1 MRRRSLGLCILLG
14 VGQAF
19 AGELRWGFSPAD
31 GMPYV
36 DIVDHQ
42 LQGGFTRQL
51 GERVAQRLGL
61 SLRFVET
68 PNRRIDGF
76 MASGHIH
83 VICNSNPGWDSKP
96 ERYHWSPAL
105 FEEQDVL
112 LQRDDRPAIRDF
124 AELRGKTLGTSL
136 GYVYADDLMQ
146 AFAAGEIRREDTR
159 DLASRV
165 QMLKRSRL
173 DAAVDMRRP
182 LLYLTRQHPELGLSV
197 SPLVLQSYRMHCIY
211 GGQLP
216 VPVEVWTGCS
226 MRWSGT
232 AASGAYWKTACKRL
246 RNPERAPPWEPAALA
261 APVASRRPGR
271 HARP

>member
-19 AGELRWGFSPAD
+19 ASELRWGFSPAD

-83 VICNSNPGWDSKP
+83 VICNSNPEWDSKP

-146 AFAAGEIRREDTR
+146 AFAAGEIRREVTR

-216 VPVEVWTGCS
+216 VPVES
-226 MRWSGT
+226 MDRVLDEMVRDGSIG
-232 AASGAYWKTACKRL
+232 RL
-246 RNPERAPPWEPAALA
+246 LENSLQAPQEP
-261 APVASRRPGR
+261 
-271 HARP
+271 

>member
-83 VICNSNPGWDSKP
+83 VICNSNPEWDSKP

-146 AFAAGEIRREDTR
+146 AFAAG
-159 DLASRV
+159 
-165 QMLKRSRL
+165 KF
-173 DAAVDMRRP
+173 AAK
-182 LLYLTRQHPELGLSV
+182 
-197 SPLVLQSYRMHCIY
+197 I
-211 GGQLP
+211 
-216 VPVEVWTGCS
+216 
-226 MRWSGT
+226 
-232 AASGAYWKTACKRL
+232 
-246 RNPERAPPWEPAALA
+246 PATW
-261 APVASRRPGR
+261 PVACRCSSVRAWTPRWTCA
-271 HARP
+271 ARCST

>member
-1 MRRRSLGLCILLG
+1 
-14 VGQAF
+14 
-19 AGELRWGFSPAD
+19 
-31 GMPYV
+31 
-36 DIVDHQ
+36 
-42 LQGGFTRQL
+42 
-51 GERVAQRLGL
+51 
-61 SLRFVET
+61 
-68 PNRRIDGF
+68 

-136 GYVYADDLMQ
+136 GYVYADNLMQ

-182 LLYLTRQHPELGLSV
+182 LLYLTRQHPELGLRSV
-197 SPLVLQSYRMHCIY
+197 RWYCRAIGCTASMADNCRSPSK
-211 GGQLP
+211 
-216 VPVEVWTGCS
+216 VWTGCS

>member
-19 AGELRWGFSPAD
+19 AGELRGGFSPAD

-136 GYVYADDLMQ
+136 GYVYADNLMQ

-182 LLYLTRQHPELGLSV
+182 LLYLTRQHPELGLRV

-216 VPVEVWTGCS
+216 VPVES
-226 MRWSGT
+226 MDRVLDEMVRDGSIG
-232 AASGAYWKTACKRL
+232 RL
-246 RNPERAPPWEPAALA
+246 LENSLQAPQEP
-261 APVASRRPGR
+261 
-271 HARP
+271 